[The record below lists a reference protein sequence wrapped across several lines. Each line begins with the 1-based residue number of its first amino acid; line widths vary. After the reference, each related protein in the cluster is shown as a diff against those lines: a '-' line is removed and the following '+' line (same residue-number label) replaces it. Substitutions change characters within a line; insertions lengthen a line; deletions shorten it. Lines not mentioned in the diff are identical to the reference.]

1 MVQTIAI
8 MGAAGKMGTRCTNNL
23 VKEDYKLLL
32 CEKGEKGVEKLQ
44 ERGFKVT
51 PIEEA
56 VPRTDIVVMAVPDVV
71 LGNVAQKI
79 VPMLKKGATMIM
91 LDPAVAYAGGIPLRK
106 DVSYVVTHPCHPS
119 LFKEQT
125 TPEAREDIFGGIAAV
140 QDIVIALIHG
150 SEENFQEARKLCCRI
165 FAPVENCHRVS
176 LEQMAMLEPALSEVI
191 GATAASILKKA
202 VDVAAKYGVPREA
215 AKAFILGHI
224 NIELAV
230 AFGVIDSPLSD
241 AAQVAVKLGKRWVFQ
256 SDWEKVFKPEMVHRA
271 VDFMLHP
278 EKLKKNN

>member
-1 MVQTIAI
+1 MSYTVTIV
-8 MGAAGKMGTRCTNNL
+8 GAAGKMGTRCTNNL

-44 ERGFKVT
+44 ERGFKIT
-51 PIEEA
+51 PSEEA

-79 VPMLKKGATMIM
+79 VPMLKEGTTMIM

-106 DVSYVVTHPCHPS
+106 NVSYVVTHPCHPS

-278 EKLKKNN
+278 EKLKK